1 MTKKAATIRDVARMI
16 GMSEATVSLAL
27 NGNSAVK
34 AETRQKVED
43 AAAALG
49 YVPNTN
55 ARRLVMKRSGVI
67 GIVVPEIENVYYAVL
82 VRELSECMAGIGYSL
97 SIFISSNDAEKEYR
111 AVSDM
116 IAARVEGIVYVPIN
130 TSLSDQRTHALLQNC
145 GIPTV
150 CMTTLTAGMNS
161 VLCDMEGG
169 MQKLLSH
176 ILERRPSSVMYLSGP
191 DGVYTLDCRRH
202 AFVEAV
208 ADSGVTADVISLPSV
223 DYTRAQDAV
232 RARIGNLPDVVICV
246 NDFMALGVVNLFAE
260 YGIAVPDDIMIAG
273 FDDIIFSVASPVP
286 LTTVRQDLHE
296 MADRTADL
304 LLRMIKD
311 PNIRED
317 IRIPTELIIR
327 KSTRKGENIS

>member
-1 MTKKAATIRDVARMI
+1 
-16 GMSEATVSLAL
+16 
-27 NGNSAVK
+27 
-34 AETRQKVED
+34 
-43 AAAALG
+43 
-49 YVPNTN
+49 
-55 ARRLVMKRSGVI
+55 
-67 GIVVPEIENVYYAVL
+67 
-82 VRELSECMAGIGYSL
+82 
-97 SIFISSNDAEKEYR
+97 
-111 AVSDM
+111 
-116 IAARVEGIVYVPIN
+116 
-130 TSLSDQRTHALLQNC
+130 
-145 GIPTV
+145 
-150 CMTTLTAGMNS
+150 MTTLTAGMNS